1 MNLGT
6 NTVDFFVFI
15 AHEIGFGAVAHRAR
29 RRTVSQLGV
38 VSITSKPKSQPPHLV
53 STMGFRKA
61 IASGLIVAAKQLE
74 RDQSKEQLISKTN
87 DVRRKIAR
95 FIEPKT
101 EADTK
106 WIDDFFKPASK

>member
-1 MNLGT
+1 
-6 NTVDFFVFI
+6 
-15 AHEIGFGAVAHRAR
+15 
-29 RRTVSQLGV
+29 
-38 VSITSKPKSQPPHLV
+38 
-53 STMGFRKA
+53 MGFRKA

-74 RDQSKEQLISKTN
+74 RDRSKEQLISKTN

-106 WIDDFFKPASK
+106 WIDDYFKSASK